1 MKIADK
7 VILEMIYFIF
17 LNLRQGILKI
27 IKFLMQILGKNPYL
41 IFLQR
46 MDSALNIV
54 KIEPSFFEFQ
64 N

>member
-7 VILEMIYFIF
+7 VILEMIYFVF

-27 IKFLMQILGKNPYL
+27 IKFLMQILGKNPNP